1 MAAAGAEAR
10 GGEGWRAAPHAVLRP
25 PGKFPG
31 PRKRGRDARADRS
44 ATRRDA
50 ASRAADTAAPRRAPP
65 APPWPWPRPLT
76 LLATRPA
83 RCPQSPPAP
92 GPREVRPARPA
103 PGPPPSRPAAVPR
116 TRRPG
121 PSCRS
126 RPRPLPARQLCEG
139 IRAAREAPCAAR
151 ADSCAA
157 RAWCVPCLVSLD
169 TLQELS
175 RKEKLTCKSI
185 GITKRN
191 LNNYEVEYLCDYK
204 VVKDMEYYLVKWKGW
219 PDSTNTWE
227 PLQNLKCPLLLQ
239 QFFNDKRNYLS
250 QVQKGKAVTLKENHS
265 SLQPAIAE
273 YIVRKAK
280 QRIALQRWQ
289 DELNRRKNHK
299 GMIFVEN
306 TVDLEGPPLDFYYIN
321 EYRPAPGISLVNEA
335 TFGCS
340 CTDCFFEKCC
350 PAEAGVLLAYNK
362 NQQIKIPPGTPI
374 YECNSRCQ
382 CGPDCPNRIVQKG
395 TQYSLCI
402 FRTSNGCGWGVKTLV
417 KIKRMT
423 FVMEYVGEVITSEE
437 AERRGQ
443 LYDNKGI
450 TYLFDLD
457 YESDEFTVDA
467 ARYGNVSHFVNHSC
481 DPNLQVFNVFI
492 DNLDT
497 RLPRIALFSTRTIR
511 AGEELTFDYQ
521 MKGSGDISSDSIDH
535 SPAKKRVRTVC
546 RCGAVTCR
554 GYLN

>member
-1 MAAAGAEAR
+1 MAAAGAEAPR
-10 GGEGWRAAPHAVLRP
+10 GEAGAQCHRP
-25 PGKFPG
+25 PGPL
-31 PRKRGRDARADRS
+31 PRPKPSRTVMWAGRLRADTPS
-44 ATRRDA
+44 A
-50 ASRAADTAAPRRAPP
+50 
-65 APPWPWPRPLT
+65 
-76 LLATRPA
+76 
-83 RCPQSPPAP
+83 
-92 GPREVRPARPA
+92 V
-103 PGPPPSRPAAVPR
+103 PSRPATDPGHGGSVRAWVRVPR
-116 TRRPG
+116 
-121 PSCRS
+121 
-126 RPRPLPARQLCEG
+126 ARVLGGMCA
-139 IRAAREAPCAAR
+139 RAA
-151 ADSCAA
+151 SFK
-157 RAWCVPCLVSLD
+157 AWCVPCLVSLD
-169 TLQELS
+169 TLQELC

-204 VVKDMEYYLVKWKGW
+204 VVKDVEYYLVKWKGW
-219 PDSTNTWE
+219 PESTNTWE
-227 PLQNLKCPLLLQ
+227 PLSNLRCPQLLQ
-239 QFFNDKRNYLS
+239 QFSSDKNSFLS
-250 QVQKGKAVTLKENHS
+250 WVKKGKAITPKNS
-265 SLQPAIAE
+265 RRKSLPPAVAE
-273 YIVRKAK
+273 YIVKKAK

-289 DELNRRKNHK
+289 DYLNRRKNHK

-321 EYRPAPGISLVNEA
+321 EYRPAPGITINNEA

-340 CTDCFFEKCC
+340 CTDCFMGKCC
-350 PAEAGVLLAYNK
+350 PVEAGVVLAYNK
-362 NQQIKIPPGTPI
+362 NQQIKIKPGTPI

-417 KIKRMT
+417 KIKRMS

-437 AERRGQ
+437 AEKRGQ
-443 LYDNKGI
+443 LYDNQGI

-481 DPNLQVFNVFI
+481 DPNLQVFSVFI

-497 RLPRIALFSTRTIR
+497 RLPRIALFSTRTIK

-521 MKGSGDISSDSIDH
+521 MKGMVFKNNFIGIGFSMTMKASQTNVEG
-535 SPAKKRVRTVC
+535 KRNRAGGGHTK
-546 RCGAVTCR
+546 
-554 GYLN
+554 

>member
-1 MAAAGAEAR
+1 MAAARAKARSGEAR
-10 GGEGWRAAPHAVLRP
+10 
-25 PGKFPG
+25 
-31 PRKRGRDARADRS
+31 
-44 ATRRDA
+44 
-50 ASRAADTAAPRRAPP
+50 
-65 APPWPWPRPLT
+65 
-76 LLATRPA
+76 A
-83 RCPQSPPAP
+83 RCH
-92 GPREVRPARPA
+92 RA
-103 PGPPPSRPAAVPR
+103 PGPPQRPKPRRTTRRCRADTVTARRSRSSAGGRRAGSNRARSRAPRAAVF
-116 TRRPG
+116 G
-121 PSCRS
+121 GEC
-126 RPRPLPARQLCEG
+126 ARGASFKEFSGLCMLK
-139 IRAAREAPCAAR
+139 IYFPMRKINEAKISAVFQNGK
-151 ADSCAA
+151 
-157 RAWCVPCLVSLD
+157 AWCVPCLVSLD
-169 TLQELS
+169 TLQELC

-204 VVKDMEYYLVKWKGW
+204 VVKGVEYYLVKWKGW

-227 PLQNLKCPLLLQ
+227 PLWNLRCPQLLQ
-239 QFFNDKRNYLS
+239 QFSDDKNTYLS
-250 QVQKGKAVTLKENHS
+250 QGRKRKAITSKDNNK
-265 SLQPAIAE
+265 SLQPAVAE
-273 YIVRKAK
+273 YIVQKAR

-289 DELNRRKNHK
+289 DYLNRRKNHK

-306 TVDLEGPPLDFYYIN
+306 TVDLEGPPSDFYYIN
-321 EYRPAPGISLVNEA
+321 EYRPAPGITLNSEA

-340 CTDCFFEKCC
+340 CTNCFFEKCC
-350 PAEAGVLLAYNK
+350 PAEAGVVLAYNK
-362 NQQIKIPPGTPI
+362 NRQIKIQPGTPI
-374 YECNSRCQ
+374 YECNSRCR

-417 KIKRMT
+417 KIKRMS

-481 DPNLQVFNVFI
+481 DPNLQVFSVFI

-497 RLPRIALFSTRTIR
+497 RLPRIALFSTRTIK

-521 MKGSGDISSDSIDH
+521 MKGSGELSSDSIDY
-535 SPAKKRVRTVC
+535 SPARKRVRTQC
-546 RCGAVTCR
+546 KCGAETCR